1 MLNSLKKFLLFWSFF
16 SLGIPKMSPFVDKI
30 SCWSRG
36 ANIFFLKP
44 SLHTETDIS
53 VSYILFQ
60 GELQFCQAK
69 AQGLSFGN
77 NG

>member
-1 MLNSLKKFLLFWSFF
+1 MLNSLKKSCYFGHFLAWEYQKSHLLWAKFLVGPGVQIF
-16 SLGIPKMSPFVDKI
+16 
-30 SCWSRG
+30 
-36 ANIFFLKP
+36 FFLKP